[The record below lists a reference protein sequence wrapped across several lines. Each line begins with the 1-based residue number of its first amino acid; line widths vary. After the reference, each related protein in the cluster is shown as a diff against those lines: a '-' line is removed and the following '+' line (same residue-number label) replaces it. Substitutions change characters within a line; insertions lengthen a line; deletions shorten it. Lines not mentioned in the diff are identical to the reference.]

1 MLRKILVGFAA
12 GKNLSFFDQIPD
24 DEKAKFYGLG
34 VLILT
39 ISAIALASM
48 VFSLSLIYPPPP
60 DDNEIAVGTRYIL
73 ISIISILWALV
84 IFNYYRFSLSL
95 DTVNKSKVSF
105 SDAPSFLI
113 RFGFGVMLGAMAGV
127 LITVLLLQKEI
138 SASGLTP
145 IQKSVLSSINERVKL
160 KYEDDL
166 ASNYASLQEHLAAKR
181 NLSSRFASIEKLQDA
196 DQNSVMELKDKLIE
210 QSQKVEIIQ
219 KKIDTL
225 RTSYANELF
234 TSEEAY
240 KNQRSLLTSIDKT
253 IRIHPY
259 LTLIICVF
267 ITFALTFPAIFQL
280 LSLPGVYE
288 YLSEYEGHAVLAA
301 HGVLVN
307 SSEVFHG
314 RSRLT
319 VPYYAKADA
328 ILQDEK
334 STLHKKLLESHSTK
348 YS

>member
-48 VFSLSLIYPPPP
+48 AFSLSLIYPAPPA
-60 DDNEIAVGTRYIL
+60 DNGIATGIRYAL
-73 ISIISILWALV
+73 ISTISILWGLV

-95 DTVNKSKVSF
+95 DTVNKRKVTF
-105 SDAPSFLI
+105 SDVPLFLI
-113 RFGFGVMLGAMAGV
+113 RFGFGIILGVMAGV
-127 LITVLLLQKEI
+127 LVTVLLLQKEI
-138 SASGLTP
+138 SDSGLTP
-145 IQKSVLSSINERVKL
+145 IQKSVLVSINDRIKL

-166 ASNYASLQEHLAAKR
+166 ASNYASLQETFAITK
-181 NLSSRFASIEKLQDA
+181 NLSSKLAALEKLKDV
-196 DQNSVMELKDKLIE
+196 DQNSVIELKNKLLE
-210 QSQKVEIIQ
+210 QSQKVETIQ

-225 RTSYANELF
+225 RTSYTNELF

-334 STLHKKLLESHSTK
+334 STLHKKLFESHSTK
-348 YS
+348 S

>member
-12 GKNLSFFDQIPD
+12 GKNLSLFDQIPD
-24 DEKAKFYGLG
+24 DEKARFYGLG
-34 VLILT
+34 LLILT

-48 VFSLSLIYPPPP
+48 AFSLSLIYPPPP
-60 DDNEIAVGTRYIL
+60 DDNGIAAGTRYIL
-73 ISIISILWALV
+73 IWTISILWSLV

-95 DTVNKSKVSF
+95 DTVNKSKISF
-105 SDAPSFLI
+105 SDVPSFLI

-127 LITVLLLQKEI
+127 LVTALLLQKEI
-138 SASGLTP
+138 STSGLTP
-145 IQKSVLSSINERVKL
+145 IQKGVLASVNERVKL

-166 ASNYASLQEHLAAKR
+166 ASGYATLQEHLATKR
-181 NLSSRFASIEKLQDA
+181 NLSSRLASIDKLKDV
-196 DQNSVMELKDKLIE
+196 DQKSVMELKDKLIE
-210 QSQKVEIIQ
+210 HSQKVEIIQ
-219 KKIDTL
+219 KEIDAL
-225 RTSYANELF
+225 RTSYSNELF
-234 TSEEAY
+234 SAEEAY

-280 LSLPGVYE
+280 LSLPGVYD

-307 SSEVFHG
+307 SSEVYHG

-334 STLHKKLLESHSTK
+334 LTLHKMLFESHSTK
-348 YS
+348 S